1 MVLIKYPAGHKTK
14 REFHKITVEV
24 TVLCEDQSGPYDM
37 TLGELARAIVD
48 GDYSG
53 DHKVTK
59 HKVLNGKQMAKALKK
74 QGSDPEFFQID
85 AKGND
90 LE

>member
-1 MVLIKYPAGHKTK
+1 MGLYIVHGKPK

-24 TVLCEDQSGPYDM
+24 EVLCEDQSGPYDM
-37 TLGELARAIVD
+37 TLGELAHAIVD

-59 HKVLNGKQMAKALKK
+59 HKVLNGRQMAKALQK
-74 QGSDPEFFQID
+74 QGSDPAFFQLD
-85 AKGND
+85 DKGRD
-90 LE
+90 IE